1 MKFWVLGFLFSF
13 NLFAASRLP
22 LVDKDGMVATDNALA
37 SRIGADVL
45 KRGGNAFDAAV
56 ACGFALGVLHPH
68 SSGIG
73 GGMVGMIYHSQTRTL
88 KALDAREFAP
98 LALREDDFRP
108 QGGKPDRNLSTR
120 GGLSSGVPLE
130 IRGLELIHSQFG
142 RLPWAGLLKPA
153 IQLAREGFEIDTYL
167 AKVIASQKEL
177 LQKSPYLRTVY
188 APGGKWLQEGDF
200 LRQPVLAETLESI
213 ASEGADAFYLGE
225 IAESLVGSIRAHQ
238 GKMVRQDLALAR
250 ARLLDPIVT
259 PFRGHEIVSM
269 PPPSSGGLVLAQI
282 TRVLEPFPLK
292 DMGHNSSAY
301 LHVLA
306 EAMKHAYADRSSELG
321 DERFVSVD
329 RSRFLSEDS
338 VSRIRSMIQ
347 ETVLPHHTYGTR
359 TLPDDAGTTHFSIAD
374 NEGNLVA
381 LTSSIN
387 TAFGSGLAD
396 SGTGILLNNH
406 MDDFSL
412 APDIP
417 NAYGLLGSRTNA
429 IRPLKKPLS
438 SMSPTLVLKD
448 KKVRMALG
456 GSGGPRIISGTLQV
470 LLNVLVFDMGLQ
482 EAVDSPRAH
491 HQWSPDVLRL
501 EKGIPVDV
509 SDALRAR
516 GHHVEM
522 GIPRNVIQ
530 AVEILDTGIAG
541 ASDPRKMGLPAGVN
555 RRIP

>member
-1 MKFWVLGFLFSF
+1 MKFWVLGLLFSW

-22 LVDKDGMVATDNALA
+22 LMDQDGMVATDSALA

-73 GGMVGMIYHSQTRTL
+73 GGMVGMIYHQKTQTL

-98 LALREDDFRP
+98 LTLKEEDFRP
-108 QGGKPDRNLSTR
+108 KGGKPDRSLSTR

-130 IRGLELIHSQFG
+130 IRGLELIHSRFG
-142 RLPWAGLLKPA
+142 KLPWEELLKPA
-153 IQLAREGFEIDTYL
+153 VDLAMEGFEVDAYL
-167 AKVIASQKEL
+167 AQVIASQREL
-177 LQKSPYLRTVY
+177 LEKSPYLRMVY
-188 APGGKWLQEGDF
+188 APGGHWLEEGD
-200 LRQPVLAETLESI
+200 LLKQPVLGATLQKI
-213 ASEGADAFYLGE
+213 ASQGANAFYLGE
-225 IAESLVGSIRAHQ
+225 IAESLILSVRAHR
-238 GKMVRQDLALAR
+238 GKMGRRDLAFAR

-259 PFRGHEIVSM
+259 RFRDHEIISM

-282 TRVLEPFPLK
+282 TQVLEPFPLK

-306 EAMKHAYADRSSELG
+306 EAMKHAYADRASELG

-329 RSRFLSEDS
+329 RSRFLSQDS
-338 VSRIRSMIQ
+338 VVRIRNMIQ
-347 ETVLPHHTYGTR
+347 KKVLPHQAYGTH
-359 TLPDDAGTTHFSIAD
+359 TIPDDAGTTHFSIAD
-374 NEGNLVA
+374 REGNLVA

-387 TAFGSGLAD
+387 TVFGSGLAD
-396 SGTGILLNNH
+396 SRTGVLLNNH

-417 NAYGLLGSRTNA
+417 NAYGLLGSKANA

-438 SMSPTLVLKD
+438 SMSPTLILKD
-448 KKVRMALG
+448 GKARMALG

-470 LLNVLVFDMGLQ
+470 LLNVLVFEMGLQ

-491 HQWSPDVLRL
+491 HQWFPDALRL

-509 SDALRAR
+509 SEALRAR
-516 GHHVEM
+516 GHRVET

-530 AVEILDTGIAG
+530 AVEILEAGIAG